1 MNDTNTKDYMIDVA
15 QDTTYQNQ
23 SDDYKKSFA
32 KWRSNPQ
39 NSFGFQFIH
48 DTREHS
54 YIDGEGFVPHKAE
67 VAERISMLKCC
78 SLLGICL
85 VVMLAIDFLNY
96 FIVNKYAP
104 DTTGTFVYFSQTDG
118 GYGRYGVGMTF
129 ILGLLFAAK
138 FVVPG
143 LIFKIVTKIPNKVV
157 FANSK
162 GYEKMRGTAVV
173 IMMVI
178 IVVGRVGQYILSLLF
193 SAVHLDGIYSIFVFS
208 DDPVV
213 ALVSF
218 AFFAIIVPI
227 MQEIV
232 FRGVFC
238 RLFVNLATPL
248 LL

>member
-118 GYGRYGVGMTF
+118 GYGRYDVGMTF

-193 SAVHLDGIYSIFVFS
+193 SAVHLDGIYSILYS
-208 DDPVV
+208 
-213 ALVSF
+213 LR
-218 AFFAIIVPI
+218 I
-227 MQEIV
+227 
-232 FRGVFC
+232 
-238 RLFVNLATPL
+238 L
-248 LL
+248 LLLLFLLLSLRSLFL

>member
-39 NSFGFQFIH
+39 NSFGFQFTH

-104 DTTGTFVYFSQTDG
+104 DTTGTFVYFSQTGWRIWQIWCWNDF
-118 GYGRYGVGMTF
+118 YFRS
-129 ILGLLFAAK
+129 
-138 FVVPG
+138 VVCR
-143 LIFKIVTKIPNKVV
+143 KVCCAWSY
-157 FANSK
+157 F
-162 GYEKMRGTAVV
+162 
-173 IMMVI
+173 
-178 IVVGRVGQYILSLLF
+178 
-193 SAVHLDGIYSIFVFS
+193 
-208 DDPVV
+208 
-213 ALVSF
+213 
-218 AFFAIIVPI
+218 
-227 MQEIV
+227 
-232 FRGVFC
+232 
-238 RLFVNLATPL
+238 
-248 LL
+248 

>member
-1 MNDTNTKDYMIDVA
+1 
-15 QDTTYQNQ
+15 
-23 SDDYKKSFA
+23 
-32 KWRSNPQ
+32 
-39 NSFGFQFIH
+39 
-48 DTREHS
+48 
-54 YIDGEGFVPHKAE
+54 
-67 VAERISMLKCC
+67 MLKCC

-118 GYGRYGVGMTF
+118 GYGIYGVGMTF

-173 IMMVI
+173 LCDHCSYNA
-178 IVVGRVGQYILSLLF
+178 R
-193 SAVHLDGIYSIFVFS
+193 DSIS
-208 DDPVV
+208 RN
-213 ALVSF
+213 
-218 AFFAIIVPI
+218 FFADFSSIWRHLRYYDHCCCERF
-227 MQEIV
+227 M
-232 FRGVFC
+232 
-238 RLFVNLATPL
+238 L
-248 LL
+248 L

>member
-1 MNDTNTKDYMIDVA
+1 
-15 QDTTYQNQ
+15 
-23 SDDYKKSFA
+23 
-32 KWRSNPQ
+32 
-39 NSFGFQFIH
+39 
-48 DTREHS
+48 
-54 YIDGEGFVPHKAE
+54 
-67 VAERISMLKCC
+67 
-78 SLLGICL
+78 
-85 VVMLAIDFLNY
+85 MLAIDFLNY

-193 SAVHLDGIYSIFVFS
+193 STVHLDGIYSIFVFS
-208 DDPVV
+208 EDPVV

-218 AFFAIIVPI
+218 AFFAIICSYNARDSI
-227 MQEIV
+227 SRSFFADFSSIWRHLRYYDHCCCERFM
-232 FRGVFC
+232 
-238 RLFVNLATPL
+238 L
-248 LL
+248 L